1 MLAIPNLSG
10 CLAVLFIVII
20 SRPARSQQRWTYYH
34 RHTGNENHQSFHE
47 NGSIIGKLQGG
58 TLSVLA

>member
-10 CLAVLFIVII
+10 CLAVLFIIVII

-47 NGSIIGKLQGG
+47 NGSIIGKL
-58 TLSVLA
+58 